1 MCALPDEAKAE
12 TETKYGVDMENF
24 KEEIQALKSL
34 KDAKEEDR
42 IESQTV
48 YYDDG
53 SFFAD
58 SCYCDNGHEQ
68 NDTVCRYCWH
78 FGRRDWNDPELEDN
92 PNS

>member
-1 MCALPDEAKAE
+1 MSK
-12 TETKYGVDMENF
+12 KH
-24 KEEIQALKSL
+24 
-34 KDAKEEDR
+34 
-42 IESQTV
+42 TV

>member
-1 MCALPDEAKAE
+1 MSK
-12 TETKYGVDMENF
+12 KH
-24 KEEIQALKSL
+24 
-34 KDAKEEDR
+34 
-42 IESQTV
+42 TV

-78 FGRRDWNDPELEDN
+78 FGRRDWNNPELEDKAN
-92 PNS
+92 E